1 MVATDNRR
9 AQLILV
15 GAVSLALII
24 IGLTVVLNTVLFT
37 STVTTDVT
45 VDASDDALRFDQTAR
60 EGTRSLILRMNHG
73 EKNFS
78 RPQLR
83 DSVVRN
89 VTNYTRLLRESYTVS
104 RPVFV
109 NVSYNG
115 VTYGQRVVQSED
127 GTFESPTTPSA
138 SNWAVIDDGPG
149 ERAKLG
155 RFIVNLN
162 VSGMSNDEF
171 NVTIRNGSDSVD
183 IGVQRNTSGG
193 ATAVDIGVERTH
205 GPDTGT
211 VQCLA
216 VRGRVLL
223 DVLNGESF
231 NSECAFNAT
240 ENMAPPYD
248 VRIEDGDN
256 ANGRYSLVARSNVSA
271 NPGLSYDFCGSG
283 LYTDVPCQ
291 VPAIWSTN
299 VTMAYSSTEI
309 DYERNHNLSIYP

>member
-1 MVATDNRR
+1 MVATDDRR

-45 VDASDDALRFDQTAR
+45 VDASDDAVRFDQTAR
-60 EGTRSLILRMNHG
+60 EGTRSLVLRMNHRD
-73 EKNFS
+73 KNFS

-109 NVSYNG
+109 NVSYNN

-127 GTFESPTTPSA
+127 GTFESPTTPSV
-138 SNWAVIDDGPG
+138 SDWEVVENSDRVAV
-149 ERAKLG
+149 G
-155 RFIVNLN
+155 RFVVNLN
-162 VSGMSNDEF
+162 VSGMNSDEF
-171 NVTIRNGSDSVD
+171 NITIRNASESVD
-183 IGVQRNTSGG
+183 IGIQRNNTGG
-193 ATAVDIGVERTH
+193 ATKVDISTERTH
-205 GPDTGT
+205 GPNTGN
-211 VQCLA
+211 VQCFA

-223 DVLNGESF
+223 DVLDGESF

-240 ENMAPPYD
+240 ENLDPPYS
-248 VRIEDGDN
+248 VEISDGGR

-271 NPGLSYDFCGSG
+271 NFGGSYDFCGDPAVTG
-283 LYTDVPCQ
+283 FTDPCQ

-309 DYERNHNLSIYP
+309 DYERRHNLSIYP